1 MLLHKSYNLAFFFAL
16 QVRDVVGYDTLGHCF
31 FLEDG
36 NEQNNQL
43 IHNLGLVTKP
53 GTLLPSDRD
62 KNMCE
67 TMLTGVYPGYV
78 PNAELECM

>member
-1 MLLHKSYNLAFFFAL
+1 M
-16 QVRDVVGYDTLGHCF
+16 VGYNTLGHCF
-31 FLEDG
+31 FFEDG
-36 NEQNNQL
+36 NEVNNVL

-67 TMLTGVYPGYV
+67 TLLDSVYPGYV
-78 PNAELECM
+78 PNAEVECM